1 MALRQ
6 PLPVDAS
13 TQSAST
19 KALAEGDEPHREGP
33 AVELEHE
40 HLAAVA
46 HNARELGHRRTLIA
60 EVVEGVGHH
69 DRVEPVIGQW
79 HRLGGAPDCR
89 HTFAHRHVRHQV
101 GGRVEHG
108 HARFE
113 LHREE
118 PRQVSGAASNI
129 EHLAALRHRRAQP
142 SGDGRG
148 VIGGEPVAVAPHP
161 GGGPV
166 EEAHVTLLG

>member
-13 TQSAST
+13 TQPAST

-40 HLAAVA
+40 HQAAVA
-46 HNARELGHRRTLIA
+46 HNARELGY
-60 EVVEGVGHH
+60 
-69 DRVEPVIGQW
+69 
-79 HRLGGAPDCR
+79 
-89 HTFAHRHVRHQV
+89 
-101 GGRVEHG
+101 
-108 HARFE
+108 
-113 LHREE
+113 
-118 PRQVSGAASNI
+118 
-129 EHLAALRHRRAQP
+129 RRAQP
-142 SGDGRG
+142 AGDGRG

-161 GGGPV
+161 RGGPV